1 MSKKQENRK
10 LISQNKRNRII
21 NKRYTS
27 TIKTLTKLNHIHS
40 RITRIENS
48 LDNPE
53 EFIYDEC
60 SDLKRNIQLETE
72 VMIAE
77 IKKSNE
83 IDLNSD
89 ETQLEPE
96 LFNLIQ
102 NVKEQSQ
109 TLITTIDDHEKVIK
123 SFCV

>member
-1 MSKKQENRK
+1 
-10 LISQNKRNRII
+10 
-21 NKRYTS
+21 
-27 TIKTLTKLNHIHS
+27 
-40 RITRIENS
+40 
-48 LDNPE
+48 
-53 EFIYDEC
+53 
-60 SDLKRNIQLETE
+60 
-72 VMIAE
+72 MIAE

-109 TLITTIDDHEKVIK
+109 TLK
-123 SFCV
+123 